1 MVKIFLLRHGET
13 ESNRD
18 NIVSGVLDSKLT
30 YLGKIQAKKL
40 AKLLEKEDID
50 IIYSSPLKRALETA
64 QEIAKKHKLKVI
76 INNQLREINLG
87 EFEGKSWDYVYKKIP
102 KWREIR
108 HKYRPKEGETQEE
121 LNIRASSFLENIK
134 RKHKTKTIVIVA
146 HGSINKA
153 ILGNLLDVDIKSRSS
168 IIQSNA
174 CVNFIE
180 INNKGIRVCKI
191 NNTDH
196 LI

>member
-1 MVKIFLLRHGET
+1 MARIFLLRHGET

-18 NIVSGVLDSKLT
+18 NIVSGILDSKLT
-30 YLGKIQAKKL
+30 YLGKTQAKKL
-40 AKLLEKEDID
+40 AKLLEKENVN

-102 KWREIR
+102 NWREIR
-108 HKYRPKEGETQEE
+108 YKYRPKGGETQKE
-121 LNIRASSFLENIK
+121 LDIRASSFLEDIK
-134 RKHKTKTIVIVA
+134 RKYKTETIVILA
-146 HGSINKA
+146 HGSVNKA
-153 ILGNLLDVDIKSRSS
+153 ILGNLLNIDIKSRFS

-174 CVNFIE
+174 CVNLIE
-180 INNKGIRVCKI
+180 MNDKGVRVYKI
-191 NNTDH
+191 NSTNH